1 MSVEY
6 WFSLDESYPQ
16 ISFFFHLLT
25 SWSSL
30 KGHRCMFALTEGRWL
45 ASRAWEVQGDW
56 AIFIPMSDCTRED
69 ALSKPWACTF
79 SKGLRTGVAQMWPS
93 HTASLVC
100 EIELPFMAILKA
112 PPPTA
117 SSYTRTSSSPILSA
131 SLNCSIVLNSE
142 PNAKRRQN
150 MHDHHL
156 ALSAQ

>member
-1 MSVEY
+1 MSIEY
-6 WFSLDESYPQ
+6 WLHLDESYPQ
-16 ISFFFHLLT
+16 TSFFFHLLT

-30 KGHRCMFALTEGRWL
+30 QGHRCMFALTEGRWL
-45 ASRAWEVQGDW
+45 ASRAWEVQGD
-56 AIFIPMSDCTRED
+56 IHPMSDCTRED

-79 SKGLRTGVAQMWPS
+79 SKGLPTGVAQMRPS

-117 SSYTRTSSSPILSA
+117 SSYTQTSSSPVLSA

-142 PNAKRRQN
+142 PTPKRRQN
-150 MHDHHL
+150 MQVIITLLYLH
-156 ALSAQ
+156 SR